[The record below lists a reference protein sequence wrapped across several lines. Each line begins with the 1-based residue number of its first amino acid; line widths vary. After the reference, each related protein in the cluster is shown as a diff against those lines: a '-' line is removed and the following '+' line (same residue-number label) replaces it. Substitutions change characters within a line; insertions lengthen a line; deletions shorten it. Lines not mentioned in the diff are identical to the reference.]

1 MKAVQIEAWGDNS
14 VLKMNDIPKPRPGE
28 GEILVKIAG
37 AGVNPVDW
45 KVREGYYKEGK
56 TFPLTLGWEFAG
68 TVEQVGEGVQ
78 TPSTS
83 DGVYAYE
90 SGDEIYAY
98 EWVLQ
103 GQGVG
108 YAEYAVIPA
117 KNAAIVPKTM
127 NLTEAGGVPL
137 AALTAWQA
145 LFEEGKLQPGQ
156 RVLIHAGAGGVGS
169 FAIQFAKNKGATV
182 VATASPKNFDTLRQ
196 LGADEVLDYHQ
207 PNYLKTIEPVDLV
220 LDSIGGDTF
229 EASFDVVKPGGKIVS
244 IVDPNVTGKNGIDA
258 KFVLVHPDA
267 SQLTEI
273 AQLIDEGTVKPLI
286 SEILPLAQAAEALD
300 KSQKGHVIGKL
311 VLQP

>member
-14 VLKMNDIPKPRPGE
+14 VLKMNDIPKPRPGR

-68 TVEQVGEGVQ
+68 TVEEVGEDVE
-78 TPSTS
+78 TPSVK

-103 GQGVG
+103 GQGLG
-108 YAEYAVIPA
+108 YAEYAVI
-117 KNAAIVPKTM
+117 AANKVALAPKSIT
-127 NLTEAGGVPL
+127 LTEAGGVPL

-145 LFEEGKLQPGQ
+145 LFDEGKLLAEQ

-169 FAIQFAKNKGATV
+169 FAIQFAKHIGATV
-182 VATASPKNFDTLRQ
+182 IATASPKNFDTLRQ

-207 PNYLKTIEPVDLV
+207 SDYLKAIKPVDLV
-220 LDSIGGDTF
+220 LDTIGGDTF
-229 EASFDVVKPGGKIVS
+229 EASFGITKQGGKIVS

-258 KFVLVHPDA
+258 TFVLVHPDA

-273 AQLIDEGTVKPLI
+273 AELIDSGDVKPLI
-286 SEILPLAQAAEALD
+286 SEILPLSQAAIALD
-300 KSQKGHVIGKL
+300 KSQNGHVVGKIIL
-311 VLQP
+311 KP